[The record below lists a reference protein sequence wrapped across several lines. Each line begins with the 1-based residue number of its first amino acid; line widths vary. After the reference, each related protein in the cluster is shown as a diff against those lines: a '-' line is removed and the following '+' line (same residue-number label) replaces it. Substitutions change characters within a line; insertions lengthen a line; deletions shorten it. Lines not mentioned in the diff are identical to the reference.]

1 MEARDMCGEVR
12 MEEGFMRTVIEYG
25 SIQSK
30 EKIQEAI
37 NKIENEQK
45 VFPTVIRKAISNQA
59 GNISIEFEIGG
70 CDREAGAFSESLLQE
85 LNIQACDLK

>member
-1 MEARDMCGEVR
+1 MEVRDMCGEVR

-30 EKIQEAI
+30 EIIQEAI
-37 NKIENEQK
+37 SKIENEQK
-45 VFPTVIRKAISNQA
+45 VFPTVIRKAISPIA

-70 CDREAGAFSESLLQE
+70 CDREAGNFSEALLKK